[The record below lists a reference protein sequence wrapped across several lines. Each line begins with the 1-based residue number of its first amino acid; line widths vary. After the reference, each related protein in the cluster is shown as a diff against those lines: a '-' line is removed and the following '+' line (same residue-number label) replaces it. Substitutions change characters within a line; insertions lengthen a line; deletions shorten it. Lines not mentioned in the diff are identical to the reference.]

1 MDADDMPDKQVERT
15 ARTVPVL
22 LDNRLLALNDLVDLR
37 GARIL
42 SRRYPQFLDASVG
55 LNHHSTH

>member
-1 MDADDMPDKQVERT
+1 MPDKQVERT

-42 SRRYPQFLDASVG
+42 SRRYPQFLDASFG